1 MFLCFC
7 VVCQVGCFTEA
18 IDSFGA
24 ASSATSTVRVL
35 PEALSVAE
43 LRNVSEAKAAEAIS
57 SQDADAAKQV
67 LAMTTDLIATTTD
80 AAAAA
85 TGSQAGG
92 GGRRSL
98 LASGDN
104 AALRASV
111 LLNLWATYAITPVT
125 QADMAS
131 LLNNLLGVVDTPD
144 EVDESTAEGSLNFL
158 QTVR

>member
-1 MFLCFC
+1 MC
-7 VVCQVGCFTEA
+7 VCQVGCFAEA

-43 LRNVSEAKAAEAIS
+43 LRNESEAKAAEAIS

-67 LAMTTDLIATTTD
+67 LAMTTDLIATTIDAAT

-85 TGSQAGG
+85 AGGQAGG

-111 LLNLWATYAITPVT
+111 LANLWATYAITPVT

-144 EVDESTAEGSLNFL
+144 EVDENTAEGSLNFL
-158 QTVR
+158 QTVRIV